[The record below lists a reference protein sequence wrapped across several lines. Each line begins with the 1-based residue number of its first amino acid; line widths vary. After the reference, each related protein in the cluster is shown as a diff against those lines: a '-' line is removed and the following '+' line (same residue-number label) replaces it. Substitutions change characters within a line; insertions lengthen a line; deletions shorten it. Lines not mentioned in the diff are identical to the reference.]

1 MFGPVQTS
9 GCARTSARYSSST
22 SRSRTVW
29 TNPSIPARNV
39 RELVALAKR
48 HPGKLNYGSIGPG
61 TINHLTGALFA
72 HAAGIDIAHVPDKGG
87 VPGLHALLAGDI
99 ELQVSRPLDGVWVPY
114 DANTM
119 KLMQA
124 DYKRLWDTGLL
135 SDLTFS
141 ITDYTFP
148 NGVIGKL
155 IAYTLKER

>member
-1 MFGPVQTS
+1 MKALLVVLAGLIAPVASS
-9 GCARTSARYSSST
+9 GCAAKAAPGVSVTVCGSST
-22 SRSRTVW
+22 VIPDVVP
-29 TNPSIPARNV
+29 PSGSGPVVLMAAPCLIQDDGTPVIPPAYR
-39 RELVALAKR
+39 R
-48 HPGKLNYGSIGPG
+48 H
-61 TINHLTGALFA
+61 
-72 HAAGIDIAHVPDKGG
+72 
-87 VPGLHALLAGDI
+87 I

-114 DANTM
+114 DTNTM
-119 KLMQA
+119 KLIQA

>member
-1 MFGPVQTS
+1 MKALLVVLAGLIAPVASS
-9 GCARTSARYSSST
+9 GCAAKAAPGVSVTVCGSSI
-22 SRSRTVW
+22 VIPDVVP
-29 TNPSIPARNV
+29 PSGSSPVVLMAAPCLIQDDGTPVIPPAYR
-39 RELVALAKR
+39 R
-48 HPGKLNYGSIGPG
+48 H
-61 TINHLTGALFA
+61 
-72 HAAGIDIAHVPDKGG
+72 
-87 VPGLHALLAGDI
+87 I

-155 IAYTLKER
+155 ITYTLKER

>member
-1 MFGPVQTS
+1 MKALLVVLAGLIAPVASS
-9 GCARTSARYSSST
+9 GCAAKAAPSVSVTVCGSS
-22 SRSRTVW
+22 VAIPDVAP
-29 TNPSIPARNV
+29 PSGSGPVVLMAAPCLIQDDVTPFFPPAYG
-39 RELVALAKR
+39 R
-48 HPGKLNYGSIGPG
+48 H
-61 TINHLTGALFA
+61 
-72 HAAGIDIAHVPDKGG
+72 
-87 VPGLHALLAGDI
+87 I
-99 ELQVSRPLDGVWVPY
+99 ELPVSRPLDGVWVPY

-119 KLMQA
+119 KLMQG

>member
-1 MFGPVQTS
+1 MRALLLALASLIGGVGVS
-9 GCARTSARYSSST
+9 GCAAKAAPGVNVTVCG
-22 SRSRTVW
+22 RSVAIPDVVP
-29 TNPSIPARNV
+29 PSGSGPVVLMAAPCLIQDDGTPVIPPAYR
-39 RELVALAKR
+39 R
-48 HPGKLNYGSIGPG
+48 H
-61 TINHLTGALFA
+61 
-72 HAAGIDIAHVPDKGG
+72 
-87 VPGLHALLAGDI
+87 I
-99 ELQVSRPLDGVWVPY
+99 ELQASRPLDGVWVPY
-114 DANTM
+114 DTNTM

>member
-1 MFGPVQTS
+1 MKAVLVVLAGLIAPVASS
-9 GCARTSARYSSST
+9 GCAAKAAPSVSVTVCGSSVAIARMSAST
-22 SRSRTVW
+22 DGPAVVMMAAPCLMQDDGTPV
-29 TNPSIPARNV
+29 IPPAYR
-39 RELVALAKR
+39 R
-48 HPGKLNYGSIGPG
+48 H
-61 TINHLTGALFA
+61 
-72 HAAGIDIAHVPDKGG
+72 
-87 VPGLHALLAGDI
+87 I
-99 ELQVSRPLDGVWVPY
+99 ELPASRPLDGVWVPY

-119 KLMQA
+119 KLMLG